1 MKPWMVERLDELG
14 RRGEPFFF
22 LLDSEQRELIVV
34 DKPLEQQKVLF
45 DIRGVTNVSTCH
57 NSQVPAQLIV
67 HPIASDLYAD
77 KFAIIRRALERGDSF
92 LANLTVATPIDLNI
106 SLEEVFYRS
115 QAPYKCYLPGR
126 FVCFSP
132 ESFVRMDCGEISCF
146 PMKGT
151 IDASLDHAEEII
163 LHDYKETAEHY
174 TITDLIRND
183 LSRVSRDVQVRRFR
197 YIDRLVTSRGRL
209 LQVSSE
215 IVGYLPKR
223 WAIRLGTILHELL
236 PAGSISGAPKE
247 ATVRVLA
254 EAEGEERGF
263 YTGICGYF
271 DGFSLDSGVMIRFI
285 EQGESGALRY
295 RSGGGITINSLCD
308 EEYREVCQKVYLPFV

>member
-22 LLDSEQRELIVV
+22 LLDYEQRELIVV

-132 ESFVRMDCGEISCF
+132 ERFVRMDCGEISCF

-174 TITDLIRND
+174 TITDWIRND